1 MDLSVLDDAHEVH
14 FLEEDGDKVVCS
26 TTNLLLLRTGYSLLY
41 ALIFL
46 ENEDKG
52 IFALNSAASVLP
64 V

>member
-14 FLEEDGDKVVCS
+14 FLEEDGDKAVCS
-26 TTNLLLLRTGYSLLY
+26 TPNLLLLRTGYSLLY